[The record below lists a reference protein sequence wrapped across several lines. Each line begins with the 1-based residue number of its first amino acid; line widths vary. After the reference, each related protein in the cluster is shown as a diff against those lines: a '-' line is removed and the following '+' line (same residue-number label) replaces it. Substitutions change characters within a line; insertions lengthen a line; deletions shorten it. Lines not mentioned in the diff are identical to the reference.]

1 MIKEITATGKDLTAA
16 KENAIAVLGATPD
29 EDVQFEILDL
39 GTKGIFGIGARPAK
53 VRAYIELPDAPE
65 RRGRAA
71 RDEEAT
77 EATEEKRPERRE
89 GNKNRRSR
97 NRR

>member
-1 MIKEITATGKDLTAA
+1 MIKEITATGKDLAAA
-16 KENAIAVLGATPD
+16 KENAVAVLGAGPD

-71 RDEEAT
+71 RDEEST
-77 EATEEKRPERRE
+77 EVTEEKRPEMRE
-89 GNKNRRSR
+89 GASR
-97 NRR
+97 NKRN